1 MNDELLDKARGMDVD
16 DVANLLK
23 EHGEL
28 KRELAGILRLLAAQ
42 RREDAVFWL
51 NKAVNP
57 ERAESLLDNAKALE
71 QRAAALEQDNTA

>member
-1 MNDELLDKARGMDVD
+1 MNDELLDKAREMDVD

-23 EHGEL
+23 AHGEL

-42 RREDAVFWL
+42 RREEAAFWL

-57 ERAESLLDNAKALE
+57 ERAESLLYNAMALE
-71 QRAAALEQDNTA
+71 QRAAKLEQDDAT

>member
-1 MNDELLDKARGMDVD
+1 
-16 DVANLLK
+16 VANLLK